1 MLCSLVSNTPFEISV
16 FEFIHTMDLN
26 QLAGKGENEI
36 KLLAKTKNEV
46 DLLWK
51 SRLRTTGS
59 TIVVAP
65 RESDWL
71 QMNFGQKTYASND
84 VNESW

>member
-1 MLCSLVSNTPFEISV
+1 MLCSLVSNKPFEISV
-16 FEFIHTMDLN
+16 FEFIHTMNLN
-26 QLAGKGENEI
+26 QLADKGENEI
-36 KLLAKTKNEV
+36 KLLAKTQNEV

-51 SRLRTTGS
+51 SLLRTTGS

-71 QMNFGQKTYASND
+71 QMNFEQKAYASND